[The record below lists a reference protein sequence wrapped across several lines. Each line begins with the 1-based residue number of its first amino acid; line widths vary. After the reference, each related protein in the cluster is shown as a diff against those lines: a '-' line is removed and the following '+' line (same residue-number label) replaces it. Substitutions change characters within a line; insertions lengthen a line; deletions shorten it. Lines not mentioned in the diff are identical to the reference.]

1 MKRSVLDASALLA
14 LLNQENGSK
23 QVADAIADGAVM
35 SAVNFSEVVA
45 KLSYAGMT
53 EAAIH
58 ESLDSLGLEIVE
70 FDVSL
75 AYKAGF
81 LRPLTK
87 RIGLSLGDRAC
98 LALAQHLNLPALTAD
113 KAWERLSLGVTVQV
127 IR

>member
-1 MKRSVLDASALLA
+1 MKQSILDASALLA
-14 LLNQENGSK
+14 LLNQEHGSE
-23 QVADAIADGAVM
+23 QVAKAIADGAVM

-45 KLSYAGMT
+45 KLGYDGMT

-58 ESLDSLGLEIVE
+58 ESLDSLGLKIVE

-75 AYKAGF
+75 AYQTGF

-87 RIGLSLGDRAC
+87 RSGLSLGDRAC

-113 KAWERLSLGVTVQV
+113 KAWQGLSLGVTIQI